1 LTTDN
6 GSAGADDRAKSAW
19 PVFLAAHGALVR
31 RIEEALA
38 AAGLPELAWYD
49 VLWTLEQTPQGRL
62 RMSGLA
68 DAVVVARSNLTRLVD
83 RLEHADLVRRERVG
97 EDRRGA
103 YAVLTDEG
111 RAMRSRMWAV
121 YRPAIETHFGLLLS
135 AEENAKLRE
144 IMLRLL
150 SAARLPGG

>member
-1 LTTDN
+1 M
-6 GSAGADDRAKSAW
+6 
-19 PVFLAAHGALVR
+19 PVQHKRLGAHGALVR
-31 RIEEALA
+31 RVEDRLA

-49 VLWTLEQTPQGRL
+49 VLWTLEQAPDGRL

-83 RLEHADLVRRERVG
+83 RLENAGLVRRERVG

-121 YRPAIETHFGLLLS
+121 YRPAIEAHFGSLLS
-135 AEENAKLRE
+135 ADENALLRE
-144 IMLRLL
+144 LMLRLL
-150 SAARLPGG
+150 AAARQSGG